1 MNIFL
6 KKIFRIKKIKSN
18 NGFVL
23 VLAVL
28 LSGILLSIGITM
40 FGLTFK
46 ELLISSAGRE
56 SQFAFYAA
64 DTAGECVLYW
74 DIRHPGYSN
83 SIFATSSAS
92 TLISKNSGI
101 LCNEEDITSPTTGW
115 DVNSGWDIT
124 NITGTS
130 ATTVFDMKF
139 DNGACA
145 TVTIIKNS
153 GLTQI
158 DSRGYNTCVTN
169 PRRVERGLRISY

>member
-1 MNIFL
+1 MKISL
-6 KKIFRIKKIKSN
+6 KKLFEIKKLKTK

-28 LSGILLSIGITM
+28 LSGVLLSIGITI
-40 FGLTFK
+40 FNLTFK
-46 ELLISSAGRE
+46 ELMISSSGRE

-83 SIFATSSAS
+83 SVFATSSGS
-92 TLISKNSGI
+92 TLIGTESGI
-101 LCNEEDITSPTTGW
+101 LCNKQDITDPSTGW
-115 DVNSGWDIT
+115 DANAGWDIT
-124 NITGTS
+124 GITSTG

-139 DNGACA
+139 DNGSCA

-153 GLTQI
+153 GATQI
-158 DSRGYNTCVTN
+158 DSRGYNICTTN
-169 PRRVERGLRISY
+169 PRRVERGLRIKY